1 MAATKRSTP
10 AGQKLKAN
18 QRPAV
23 KDLDIEEIE
32 HSVSKALGVAM
43 ALSELGG
50 DEHNARAAEAIADQL
65 HVAKLLLAGGTHG

>member
-1 MAATKRSTP
+1 MAESKRSTQ
-10 AGQKLKAN
+10 AGQTLKAN

-23 KDLDIEEIE
+23 QDLDIEEIE
-32 HSVSKALGVAM
+32 NSVSKALGVAM

-65 HVAKLLLAGGTHG
+65 HEAKRLLAGGTNG